1 MCPFGNKQ
9 CTCRA
14 ACPHAAA
21 LPGRS
26 ADGSMGTSTPTS
38 FHRTRRGGYQPPGGH
53 WPLARHGSMG
63 TSTPTNFRRPAP
75 HRRKKNPV
83 TTVTGFFLAG
93 DEGFEPPQTES
104 ESGVLPLHKSPM
116 PSPLKR
122 HLLLYAKIGICQ
134 GLFFSART
142 CSFSLSSRRIR
153 DRDTGVI
160 PRKDATCRWGTRSI
174 TPG

>member
-1 MCPFGNKQ
+1 MCPFGNNHRTRRGGYQ
-9 CTCRA
+9 PPAPARPLA
-14 ACPHAAA
+14 RH
-21 LPGRS
+21 
-26 ADGSMGTSTPTS
+26 GSMRTSTPTS
-38 FHRTRRGGYQPPGGH
+38 FHRTRRGRLSAARLCQAACAAWVDEDIDPYKFPPPGG
-53 WPLARHGSMG
+53 PRAQ
-63 TSTPTNFRRPAP
+63 
-75 HRRKKNPV
+75 KKSCHNRDRI
-83 TTVTGFFLAG
+83 FLAG

-122 HLLLYAKIGICQ
+122 HLLLYAKIAVCQ

-142 CSFSLSSRRIR
+142 CSFSRSSRRIR

>member
-1 MCPFGNKQ
+1 MCPFGN
-9 CTCRA
+9 R
-14 ACPHAAA
+14 
-21 LPGRS
+21 
-26 ADGSMGTSTPTS
+26 
-38 FHRTRRGGYQPPGGH
+38 GGH
-53 WPLARHGSMG
+53 WPLRGTGRWGHRPLQVSTAPVGAAISRPPLPGRFAARVAEGIDPYKFPPPG
-63 TSTPTNFRRPAP
+63 AP
-75 HRRKKNPV
+75 QAQKNPV

-122 HLLLYAKIGICQ
+122 HLLLYAKIAVCQ

-142 CSFSLSSRRIR
+142 CSFSRSSRRIR

>member
-1 MCPFGNKQ
+1 MIKVPARAHIQ
-9 CTCRA
+9 CA
-14 ACPHAAA
+14 P
-21 LPGRS
+21 
-26 ADGSMGTSTPTS
+26 TPRPVV
-38 FHRTRRGGYQPPGGH
+38 HRTRRGGH
-53 WPLARHGSMG
+53 WPSASARPLRG
-63 TSTPTNFRRPAP
+63 TGRWGHRPLQVSTAPVGAAISRPAP

-116 PSPLKR
+116 PLPLKR

-134 GLFFSART
+134 GLFFFSCT
-142 CSFSLSSRRIR
+142 CSISRSSRRIR